1 MNPRAMR
8 LGILV
13 CAVWLCTASA
23 FAQGRHKG
31 ANFGGIPK
39 KLLDKV
45 VGDFTGTLPAG
56 ITQDQVSHVLLA
68 LVREEHTAANPGPDE
83 TGFMDAFMA
92 FDELRTALANFEENT
107 NPAKATPLV
116 DMLIKKIEDLGKL
129 WKVGPVAPEFFST
142 EEP

>member
-1 MNPRAMR
+1 MNSRAMK

-13 CAVWLCTASA
+13 CAAWLCTASA
-23 FAQGRHKG
+23 LAQTRHKG
-31 ANFGGIPK
+31 ANFGGIPT

-56 ITQDQVSHVLLA
+56 VTQDQASKVLLA

-83 TGFMDAFMA
+83 TGFMDAFIA
-92 FDELRTALANFEENT
+92 FDELRTALANIEENT
-107 NPAKATPLV
+107 APTKGNALV
-116 DMLIKKIEDLGKL
+116 DVLVKKIEALGKL
-129 WKVGPVAPEFFST
+129 WKVGPVPQGFYST